1 MAKRLIG
8 FGCADDHYP
17 SCERPDRW
25 GGAIVPVVPLRF
37 SNVLVRIQGLVEK
50 RAAAWLSEPLP
61 MTMCAATKKGSN
73 SMRIVTLLLVLSAL
87 AGCAQTA
94 GGASSVREDY
104 YGGDGGFYAGAVA
117 PR

>member
-1 MAKRLIG
+1 M
-8 FGCADDHYP
+8 
-17 SCERPDRW
+17 
-25 GGAIVPVVPLRF
+25 GGAIVSVVRLRF
-37 SNVLVRIQGLVEK
+37 SNVLVRIQGLVEN
-50 RAAAWLSEPLP
+50 RAVAWLSEPLP
-61 MTMCAATKKGSN
+61 MTMCAAAKKGSN

>member
-1 MAKRLIG
+1 MITTIAREARWIGVARSSRLCVFVSVTHS
-8 FGCADDHYP
+8 FGYRVWLKIVRRLVVRAFADDYV
-17 SCERPDRW
+17 C
-25 GGAIVPVVPLRF
+25 
-37 SNVLVRIQGLVEK
+37 
-50 RAAAWLSEPLP
+50 
-61 MTMCAATKKGSN
+61 GSQEGIN
-73 SMRIVTLLLVLSAL
+73 SMRIVTLLLVLSTL